1 MGCQHLPTLHS
12 AQAQRCNPIISWE
25 VVVDKEE
32 DEEIDGGLDMEDMDL
47 DMENMDL
54 DMEDMDMDMQVLL
67 WVPEPSDPASSSGS
81 LMQQ

>member
-32 DEEIDGGLDMEDMDL
+32 DEEMVGGLDVEDM
-47 DMENMDL
+47 E
-54 DMEDMDMDMQVLL
+54 DMEDMDMDMDMQVLV

-81 LMQQ
+81 SMQQ